1 MKHLE
6 LAKKPINFETNKVDG
21 VFESKIK
28 IDKSRS
34 KSNRLLENGNFYKNY
49 F

>member
-6 LAKKPINFETNKVDG
+6 LAKKPINFETNKVDD
-21 VFESKIK
+21 VLEPEIK

-34 KSNRLLENGNFYKNY
+34 KSNRLIENGNFYKNY